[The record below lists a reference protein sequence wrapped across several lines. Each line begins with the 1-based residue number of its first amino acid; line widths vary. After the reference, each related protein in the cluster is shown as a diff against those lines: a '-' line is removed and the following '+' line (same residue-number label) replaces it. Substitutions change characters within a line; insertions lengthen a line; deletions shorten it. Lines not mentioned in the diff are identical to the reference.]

1 MEAVSWDVN
10 QVNVITNI
18 IEQSVKEGFNK
29 MYGKK
34 N

>member
-1 MEAVSWDVN
+1 MEAVSGDVN
-10 QVNVITNI
+10 QVKVITNI

-29 MYGKK
+29 MHGKQ